1 VFLFAI
7 ARLVLD
13 LVFDLGWVRR
23 STVELNQD

>member
-1 VFLFAI
+1 LFAI

-23 STVELNQD
+23 STVEINQD